1 MPRLWK
7 MYAILV
13 FVMFIWG
20 LNLPLLKYLLSYV
33 QPVTMTGFRLLLA
46 AVTVFVI
53 LSVMKTVRLPSKREW
68 LYIIGGAI
76 LNVVMHHYFLNMG
89 LVRTQA
95 TNAGLI
101 LGTGPVLTAVFT
113 ALLLKSYPSRL
124 QWLGVVLGFVGVSSV
139 IFLDGG
145 EFTGLSLGDAF
156 IFLAILA
163 QVLSFIIIAKA
174 AKTLDPR
181 LLTAYMLL
189 IGSIVMI
196 IIGLLQEPH
205 EMTVLFSM
213 PPVFWFWFSISAIF
227 GTAVGHMLY
236 NYSVGEV
243 GPTKAA
249 IFINLNTFFALTG
262 AALFLGEVL
271 TIRHFIALGFII
283 IGVIFGSGA
292 AEDLWRAKKKEKT
305 SS

>member
-1 MPRLWK
+1 

-20 LNLPLLKYLLSYV
+20 LNLPLLKYLLSYT

-53 LSVMKTVRLPSKREW
+53 LGVMKAVRLPTKKEW

-101 LGTGPVLTAVFT
+101 LGTGPVLTAVMT

-124 QWLGVVLGFVGVSSV
+124 QWLGVLLGFIGVSSV

-145 EFTGLSLGDAF
+145 ELTGLSLGDTF
-156 IFLAILA
+156 IFLSILA

-189 IGSIVMI
+189 LGSLFMIV
-196 IIGLLQEPH
+196 IGLFQEPG
-205 EMTVLFSM
+205 EIAVLFST

-236 NYSVGEV
+236 NFSVGEV

-262 AALFLGEVL
+262 SALFLGEVL

-292 AEDLWRAKKKEKT
+292 AEDLWRAKKKEKI